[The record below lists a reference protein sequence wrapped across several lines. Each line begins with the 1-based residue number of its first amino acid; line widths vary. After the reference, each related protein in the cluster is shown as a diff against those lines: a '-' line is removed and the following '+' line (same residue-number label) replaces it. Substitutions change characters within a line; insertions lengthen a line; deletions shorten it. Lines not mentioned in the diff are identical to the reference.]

1 MICLDLTFPQA
12 AGTITNLQGD
22 LSTNAWTITID
33 EDELSIYREGVDYL
47 IERFGAH
54 GEGELGGDI
63 FSKIIGNEIVAYI
76 NEDREVWKL
85 NPPLSYFHPIAES
98 MRERYHGV
106 DLDKK

>member
-1 MICLDLTFPQA
+1 MTVLEGIFPQA
-12 AGTITNLQGD
+12 GGTITNLQGD

-33 EDELSIYREGVDYL
+33 EDELSISREGVDYL
-47 IERFGAH
+47 GERFGAH